1 MIFLILSILS
11 FILTVYSFLCFLC
24 VIMSWIPGLK
34 FTAFGRFLDSLCSPY
49 LNLFSRIS
57 FLRFGNIDFSPV
69 ISIGLLVI
77 LSATLGEIQSTGRIY
92 IAGIFISLISMIF
105 NAIHSLLIIFTL
117 LVLIRWIFLKINHG
131 RTEYDSGW
139 NQVDLMI
146 KNVSYKI
153 GGTFFKGSLSYER
166 ALLITWISSLVTIIA
181 LKVMLI
187 SLIKILSKIP
197 Y

>member
-153 GGTFFKGSLSYER
+153 GGKFFKGSLSYER

-187 SLIKILSKIP
+187 SLIKILAKIP